1 MVQDDLAHLAHLAHL
16 SHLAHLGVLGVS
28 SCLARLAFELSR
40 TRAYNGGVLRASS
53 PA

>member
-1 MVQDDLAHLAHLAHL
+1 MVQDELAELAKLGELIKLNELAE
-16 SHLAHLGVLGVS
+16 
-28 SCLARLAFELSR
+28 LAFELSR